1 MLCTFVT
8 TVQHDGSWLVQA
20 RGRDAGGHTDVAVS
34 VGDICG
40 TDREQCGA
48 HSAEGSE
55 TASGVSAVLGVDS
68 AKRYHMRLVA
78 DKATYN
84 KFKYRLSLK
93 KKESAQEWA
102 KLKASSTTTA
112 LHLEESVS
120 KVLESGGKQRVSTK
134 RTLINTGST
143 RCPRKMDV
151 FHAHFNIGALEEMM
165 RANTIAHK
173 LDQNCRQTRS
183 SRGQRACGS

>member
-1 MLCTFVT
+1 MSPSASAT
-8 TVQHDGSWLVQA
+8 S
-20 RGRDAGGHTDVAVS
+20 VAPIASSALALAVAA
-34 VGDICG
+34 
-40 TDREQCGA
+40 GA

-102 KLKASSTTTA
+102 KLKASSTTT
-112 LHLEESVS
+112 S
-120 KVLESGGKQRVSTK
+120 KS
-134 RTLINTGST
+134 
-143 RCPRKMDV
+143 P
-151 FHAHFNIGALEEMM
+151 
-165 RANTIAHK
+165 
-173 LDQNCRQTRS
+173 
-183 SRGQRACGS
+183 